1 MAAEFGDRE
10 LDVMGVLWAMGS
22 ATVAEV
28 RDRLPAEL
36 AYTTVLTILRN
47 LEAKGFVRHEGEGK
61 AHRYFPLVA
70 RKTAG
75 RSAVARL
82 VEKMFGGDPAM
93 LVSHLV
99 SDHALSADDLRKL
112 HATLGERLADEA
124 AESVDPAESS
134 AAPRKSARTTRR
146 RRGGEAP

>member
-1 MAAEFGDRE
+1 MSADFGERE
-10 LDVMGVLWAMGS
+10 LDVMAVLWETGS

-28 RDRLPAEL
+28 RDKLPADL

-47 LEAKGFVRHEGEGK
+47 LEAKGVVRHEGEGK

-82 VEKMFGGDPAM
+82 IDKMFGGDPSM

-99 SDHALSADDLRKL
+99 SDQRLSAVELRKL
-112 HATLGERLADEA
+112 HAALGEQLA
-124 AESVDPAESS
+124 SS
-134 AAPRKSARTTRR
+134 DGSPTDTSGPKPSRRK
-146 RRGGEAP
+146 GGKR

>member
-1 MAAEFGDRE
+1 MSADFGERE
-10 LDVMGVLWAMGS
+10 LDVMAVLWETGS

-28 RDRLPAEL
+28 RDKLPADL

-47 LEAKGFVRHEGEGK
+47 LEAKGVVRHEGEGK

-82 VEKMFGGDPAM
+82 IDKMFGGDPSM

-99 SDHALSADDLRKL
+99 SDQRLSAAELRKL
-112 HATLGERLADEA
+112 HAALGEQLASSDE
-124 AESVDPAESS
+124 SPADTRGPKP
-134 AAPRKSARTTRR
+134 PRRK
-146 RRGGEAP
+146 GGKR

>member
-1 MAAEFGDRE
+1 MSADFGERE
-10 LDVMGVLWAMGS
+10 LDVMGVLWDTGS

-28 RDRLPAEL
+28 RDKLPADL

-82 VEKMFGGDPAM
+82 IDKLFGGDPSM

-99 SDHALSADDLRKL
+99 SDQRLSADELRKL
-112 HATLGERLADEA
+112 HATLGEHLAD
-124 AESVDPAESS
+124 SDDQSTDPA
-134 AAPRKSARTTRR
+134 AKVPRRK
-146 RRGGEAP
+146 GGKR

>member
-1 MAAEFGDRE
+1 MSADFGERE
-10 LDVMGVLWAMGS
+10 LDVMGVLWETGS

-28 RDRLPAEL
+28 RDRLPADL

-82 VEKMFGGDPAM
+82 IDKMFGGDPSM

-99 SDHALSADDLRKL
+99 SDQRLSAEELRKL
-112 HATLGERLADEA
+112 HATLGEHLARSDDSPPDTRA
-124 AESVDPAESS
+124 AKPQ
-134 AAPRKSARTTRR
+134 RRT
-146 RRGGEAP
+146 GGKR

>member
-1 MAAEFGDRE
+1 MSADFGERE
-10 LDVMGVLWAMGS
+10 LDVMGVLWDTGS

-28 RDRLPAEL
+28 RDKLPADL

-47 LEAKGFVRHEGEGK
+47 LEAKGVVRHEGEGK

-82 VEKMFGGDPAM
+82 IDKMFGGDPSM

-99 SDHALSADDLRKL
+99 SDQRLSADELRKL
-112 HATLGERLADEA
+112 HAQLGEHLSGSDDDQPTA
-124 AESVDPAESS
+124 AKAKT
-134 AAPRKSARTTRR
+134 PRK
-146 RRGGEAP
+146 GGKR

>member
-10 LDVMGVLWAMGS
+10 LDVMGVLWETGS

-28 RDRLPAEL
+28 RDRLPADL

-70 RKTAG
+70 RKAAG
-75 RSAVARL
+75 RSAVTRL
-82 VEKMFGGDPAM
+82 IEKMFGGDPAM

-99 SDHALSADDLRKL
+99 SDHPLTSEELKKL
-112 HATLGERLADEA
+112 HAALGERIAEPKGRSATKPDA
-124 AESVDPAESS
+124 A
-134 AAPRKSARTTRR
+134 RH
-146 RRGGEAP
+146 RRGGGKR

>member
-1 MAAEFGDRE
+1 VPPEFGDRE
-10 LDVMGVLWAMGS
+10 LDVMGVLWETGS
-22 ATVAEV
+22 ATVTEV
-28 RDRLPAEL
+28 RDRLPADL

-82 VEKMFGGDPAM
+82 IDKMFGGDPAM

-99 SDHALSADDLRKL
+99 SDHPLSADDLRKL
-112 HATLGERLADEA
+112 HSALGERLADEK
-124 AESVDPAESS
+124 PAP
-134 AAPRKSARTTRR
+134 ARKSASKRR
-146 RRGGEAP
+146 RSDGGAT